1 MRRKKKRKRAG
12 SSPAECFRIAS
23 TPPYSAG
30 TGIEQR
36 GPRLWWSRYR
46 REHQAKA
53 RECHVQRRAR
63 QAPPVPDLVPEAI
76 RLPGLP
82 TLTDVQWERLRPLL
96 PAQKPRTGRPATDH
110 RLIVEGMLWVV
121 RTGSCLS
128 RVARTLWT
136 LVHGGQSLSTLVQG
150 RHLDTNL
157 ARLTGIRGSHF
168 LVGLNL

>member
-121 RTGSCLS
+121 RTGSSWRELPERFGPWSTVAS
-128 RVARTLWT
+128 RYQRWCKAGIWT
-136 LVHGGQSLSTLVQG
+136 QILHVLQAYEVPISSS
-150 RHLDTNL
+150 
-157 ARLTGIRGSHF
+157 A
-168 LVGLNL
+168 